1 MIVYAEH
8 PKESTH
14 KPLEN
19 NEFSKGSGCEV
30 NI

>member
-1 MIVYAEH
+1 MIIYAEH

-19 NEFSKGSGCEV
+19 NEFSKFTGYEV